1 MVMTHVEGKN
11 HGNLVLYTL
20 STCVWCKMM
29 KGFLAKMEVGY
40 DYVDVDT
47 LGDEEKTKTIDELK
61 YWNPKCSFPS
71 LVINNK
77 NCVIGFN
84 EDVVRKALEL

>member
-1 MVMTHVEGKN
+1 MVMTRVEGKDR
-11 HGNLVLYTL
+11 GNLVLYTL
-20 STCVWCKMM
+20 STCVWCRMM
-29 KGFLAKMEVGY
+29 KNFLAKIEVGY

-47 LGDEEKTKTIDELK
+47 LGEEEKAKTIDELK

-71 LVINNK
+71 LVVNNK

>member
-1 MVMTHVEGKN
+1 MVMTHVEGKDR
-11 HGNLVLYTL
+11 GNLVLYTL
-20 STCVWCKMM
+20 STCVWCRMM
-29 KGFLAKMEVGY
+29 KNFLAKMEVGY

-47 LGDEEKTKTIDELK
+47 LREEEKAKTIDELK

-71 LVINNK
+71 LVVNNK